1 MRPGLPHESE
11 GARFH
16 AAEPKRMIEELRHY
30 VATPGKLDALVKR
43 FQNDTKPLFDR
54 HKISVTAFWTVREP
68 ADTLYYV
75 WRFEDEAAMKAA
87 WKAFLAD
94 PEWAAVREATERD
107 GPIVASL
114 KSMVLDRVD
123 GICT

>member
-1 MRPGLPHESE
+1 
-11 GARFH
+11 
-16 AAEPKRMIEELRHY
+16 MIEELRHY

-43 FQNDTKPLFDR
+43 FQNETKPLFDR
-54 HKISVTAFWTVREP
+54 HKIAVTAFWTVREP

-75 WRFEDEAAMKAA
+75 CRFDDEAAMKAA

-94 PEWAAVREATERD
+94 PDWAAVREATERD

-114 KSMVLDRVD
+114 KSMVLDPVD
-123 GICT
+123 GVCTP

>member
-1 MRPGLPHESE
+1 MGIAEST
-11 GARFH
+11 H
-16 AAEPKRMIEELRHY
+16 MIEELRYY

-43 FQNDTKPLFDR
+43 FQNQTKPLFDR
-54 HKISVTAFWTVREP
+54 HKIAVTAFWTVREP
-68 ADTLYYV
+68 ADTLYYIC
-75 WRFEDEAAMKAA
+75 RFDDETAMKSA

-94 PEWAAVREATERD
+94 PDWAAVREATERD

-123 GICT
+123 GICTP